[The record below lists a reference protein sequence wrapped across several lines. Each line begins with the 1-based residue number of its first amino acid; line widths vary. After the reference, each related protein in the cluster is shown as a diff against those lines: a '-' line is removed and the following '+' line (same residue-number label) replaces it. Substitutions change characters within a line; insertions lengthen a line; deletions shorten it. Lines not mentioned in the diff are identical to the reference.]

1 MTETQEYTEDSLE
14 LADEQTVQDESLSNE
29 EFEQPEPEYSLDED
43 IDQLKT
49 DYPELVSS
57 VKNTDR
63 ERYGELRALGL
74 SPKEAYLATG
84 ERRKPQDTRIHLGDS
99 APRAARSPVSKMT
112 RRELELARSVF
123 DGMSDDEI
131 RQLYNKVKS

>member
-1 MTETQEYTEDSLE
+1 MTESQEYTEDTLDTDEEKLSDE
-14 LADEQTVQDESLSNE
+14 PASEEEDEQL
-29 EFEQPEPEYSLDED
+29 EPEYSLEEDMDE
-43 IDQLKT
+43 LKT

-57 VKNTDR
+57 VKNTNS

-74 SPKEAYLATG
+74 SPREAYLATG
-84 ERRKPQDTRIHLGDS
+84 EQRKPHDTRIHLGDS

-131 RQLYNKVKS
+131 RRLYNKVKS